1 MFKKATIASVL
12 VLIAAQTLPLAPAQ
26 ARGLKAETRQHS
38 VGLLIPAVQAFTALP
53 RTSQGTCS
61 QSGEWGCDM
70 DEFIAGCEE
79 TGGLSTEPGG
89 GISCDLAPID

>member
-1 MFKKATIASVL
+1 MFKKLTIASAL
-12 VLIAAQTLPLAPAQ
+12 ILIATQTLPVTTAQ
-26 ARGLKAETRQHS
+26 ARGLKAEPPQHR
-38 VGLLIPAVQAFTALP
+38 VGLLLPAVQAFQAAP
-53 RTSQGTCS
+53 RTSHGTCN

-70 DEFIAGCEE
+70 DEFIAGCEA